1 MLICSYSHLLHY
13 ITCRYRG
20 VSGSFF
26 RKLREVDFPVSITG
40 TQQFSM
46 STLTCQSTVIKDKDQ
61 VCLLNAGGTLGYQKC
76 SYFPV
81 KSVER
86 LTQCCISGKVQG
98 TGTVIQNQDFRFFT
112 RARAMVS
119 LCFWPPERFLPFCS
133 SIKSSCPGLPSTTSF
148 PCAVVSACHRSS
160 SEASSRP
167 HFRLSRIE
175 PLKRAAFCG
184 TTPILERRS
193 LLV

>member
-1 MLICSYSHLLHY
+1 MLEERWDTRNVVTLQSSLL
-13 ITCRYRG
+13 RD
-20 VSGSFF
+20 
-26 RKLREVDFPVSITG
+26 LRSAASV
-40 TQQFSM
+40 
-46 STLTCQSTVIKDKDQ
+46 
-61 VCLLNAGGTLGYQKC
+61 A
-76 SYFPV
+76 
-81 KSVER
+81 KSR
-86 LTQCCISGKVQG
+86 ALALSSRIRISG
-98 TGTVIQNQDFRFFT
+98 FFT